1 MHKKI
6 KNRVA
11 KRAERKLKRE
21 EGTIDEAVRSVNER
35 HNIVEG
41 KSPYAKRKPMNAHE
55 KLVESLKIDVKIGL
69 YSINEARRKLGEPE
83 LTAPEADKLL
93 VLTTD
98 LGWVTLGDNQP
109 VRVNVGA
116 LLPKAFNGSVGQP

>member
-1 MHKKI
+1 
-6 KNRVA
+6 
-11 KRAERKLKRE
+11 
-21 EGTIDEAVRSVNER
+21 
-35 HNIVEG
+35 
-41 KSPYAKRKPMNAHE
+41 MNAHE